1 MTPRARRLARTLAAV
16 PLLALGGC
24 ASSGIGG
31 GAMGGARVPLA
42 REDRVVLTDFTQVT
56 GVAAGR
62 RLLFVAS
69 TNGLAVYDRQFQS
82 WLPPLTVADGWPAT
96 RVTVM
101 AADPVA
107 DGVWIGGF
115 GEVLYWRPE
124 LDQLQRTLLPGQV
137 DVVMFDARNYSGG
150 AFVRSAGQ
158 WSRVTETG
166 FASPAQPGELPPA
179 EARVIPPGLPQI
191 YQEFPALRS
200 FEGILTRDEGSL
212 RSWPVSAGSKSPDR
226 SEVWLGTWGNGVF
239 QVDPLFQRSEHR
251 PFGLLDPAAG
261 AIALAADGVWIAGG
275 GNPSSDRAG
284 LVFVSTGLR
293 EWRWLEHPF
302 RTPLLGARAHDLE
315 TRGSRAWV
323 ATDRGVARVDTRSDR
338 DIRFWSG
345 TNGLPSDY
353 AFAVAPRE
361 DGAWVGTGRGLV
373 YVSDSARTS
382 TGRASEVSE
391 VIASGV
397 AVRALLMTGDTLW
410 IGSDAG
416 LLLLP
421 PVADPDSARPLRPAM
436 ADAEPRLRSQVT
448 ALGRS
453 DSLVVIGTRDALL
466 RLDLRS
472 GRLLP
477 RLLAPDV
484 GQVGGIEKL
493 AVDARTVWVAG
504 PRGVLAI
511 TRGTDVGRFLPA
523 LGAFAGRVTDVV
535 LTEEFAW
542 IATEAGVVRLRRGID
557 GLPQ

>member
-1 MTPRARRLARTLAAV
+1 MSAPVRALGALSLAL
-16 PLLALGGC
+16 LGGC
-24 ASSGIGG
+24 ASSGAGG
-31 GAMGGARVPLA
+31 SPGGMRVPLA

-82 WLPPLTVADGWPAT
+82 WLPPLTLVDGWPAT

-101 AADPVA
+101 AADPVT

-115 GEVLYWRPE
+115 GEVLFWRPE
-124 LDQLQRTLLPGQV
+124 LDQLQRTLVPGQP
-137 DVVMFDARNYSGG
+137 DVVMFDSRNYGGG

-158 WSRVTETG
+158 WTRITETG
-166 FASPAQPGELPPA
+166 FASPASPAELPPA
-179 EARVIPPGLPQI
+179 GARVIPPALAQI
-191 YQEFPALRS
+191 YQEFPALRNL
-200 FEGILTRDEGSL
+200 EGLLTRDEGSM
-212 RSWPVSAGSKSPDR
+212 RSWPVSSGSRSPDR

-261 AIALAADGVWIAGG
+261 AIARAADGVWIAGMG
-275 GNPSSDRAG
+275 RGTSDRAG
-284 LVFVSTGLR
+284 LVFASTELR

-302 RTPLLGARAHDLE
+302 RTPLLGARTYDLE
-315 TRGSRAWV
+315 TRGTRAWV

-345 TNGLPSDY
+345 TNGLPSDFT
-353 AFAVAPRE
+353 FAVAPRE
-361 DGAWVGTGRGLV
+361 GGAWVGTGRGLV
-373 YVSDSARTS
+373 FVSDS
-382 TGRASEVSE
+382 GRASQGRAGDVSE
-391 VIASGV
+391 VAASGV
-397 AVRALLMTGDTLW
+397 AVRALMLTGDTLW
-410 IGSDAG
+410 IGTDAG

-421 PVADPDSARPLRPAM
+421 PTADPDSARPVRPSM
-436 ADAEPRLRSQVT
+436 LDAEPRLRSPIT
-448 ALGRS
+448 ALASS
-453 DSLVVIGTRDALL
+453 DSLVVIGTRDALV

-484 GQVGGIEKL
+484 GQVGAIEHV
-493 AVDARTVWVAG
+493 AVDARTIWVSG

-511 TRGTDVGRFLPA
+511 TRGTDVARFL
-523 LGAFAGRVTDVV
+523 GAHREFAGAVRDIV
-535 LTEEFAW
+535 LTDEFAW
-542 IATEAGVVRLRRGID
+542 IATEAGVVRLRRSFD
-557 GLPQ
+557 GMPQ